1 MKGTLSATLEYDE
14 IGFREP
20 RSKKKSAVRGKLHTL
35 GLVLILGALILS
47 GCGTGE
53 EAGQPG
59 AAENLGG
66 TEWVLTSLG
75 ASPLLEGTRITLEF
89 EDEWLSGFA
98 GCNTYGGGPDSGGYI
113 ATDEGTLTV
122 PMIAI
127 TVMACSSPEGVM
139 EQEQAYVEALRRA
152 TAYQLDGDRLELQ
165 DAAGETILAFT
176 RQEEYDSKPSDLL
189 GTAWQLISMDG
200 RAPVEGS
207 TITLVFHDEH
217 RLSGDA
223 GCREY
228 VAVYEADGDDLDLRY
243 AAMLGSACAEEEL
256 REQAGAYST
265 MLEGVAHYRL
275 GEGQLE
281 ILTIRGETLIFE
293 PLPEEAQT
301 ALEGPT
307 WSLLAFVDLNP
318 VEEMP
323 APLPLPVDLLAGTE
337 ITLALED
344 GTAQGSAGCNTYQAA
359 YILDSTSIAFEDLAF
374 TEMGCLT
381 PEGVLEQEG
390 RYLDLLR
397 DMTIYHVYGGQLWL
411 ETDDGRVLVFSA

>member
-1 MKGTLSATLEYDE
+1 M
-14 IGFREP
+14 IGFGETK
-20 RSKKKSAVRGKLHTL
+20 SKKGKRKVRGELHSL
-35 GLVLILGALILS
+35 GLVLVLCALILN
-47 GCGTGE
+47 GCGSGE

-59 AAENLGG
+59 AAKNLVG

-75 ASPLLEGTRITLEF
+75 GESLIEGTEINLYF
-89 EDEWLSGFA
+89 EEAFLGGSMT
-98 GCNTYGGGPDSGGYI
+98 CNGYGGGPDSGKYI
-113 ATDEGTLTV
+113 ATNEGTLTIPQLAV
-122 PMIAI
+122 
-127 TVMACSSPEGVM
+127 TVQLCSEPEGIM
-139 EQEQAYVEALRRA
+139 EQEKAYIEVLHNAA
-152 TAYQLDGDRLELQ
+152 TYQVMEDRLEIAG
-165 DAAGETILAFT
+165 AAGETILVFT

-189 GTAWQLISMDG
+189 GTAWRLVSAEG

-207 TITLVFHDEH
+207 TITLLFHDEH

-243 AAMLGSACAEEEL
+243 VAMLGSACAEEEL
-256 REQAGAYST
+256 REQEGAYST

-293 PLPEEAQT
+293 PLPEEAR
-301 ALEGPT
+301 AVLEGPT
-307 WSLLAFVDLNP
+307 WSLLAFVDPNP

-344 GTAQGSAGCNTYQAA
+344 GTARGSAGCNTYQAA
-359 YILDSTSIAFEDLAF
+359 YILDGTSIAFEDFAF

-397 DMTIYHVYGGQLWL
+397 DVTIYHEYGGQLWL